1 MMKRL
6 GKFIPRAPAE
16 PKRCMWSRFHA
27 SAAAEHTAEYATV
40 DDVPLIAAQHT
51 SIRKNPWTRTHSH
64 FALMGGFVFD
74 ADDSQVNFMPG
85 TYTRITLGPR
95 ALLKLA
101 SVEPVLIPDISESDI
116 NDKSKASW
124 LAKTLVCLQACWFI
138 IQVTG
143 RAATSAPISLL
154 EMNTFLHALC
164 CLVIYLAWWHKPLDI
179 ETPELIKTNT
189 DKTRKICAWMIMNS
203 KLGASGR
210 IGNTGYRGCL
220 IHNKDLYRED
230 TSERAGRTFDLDDIS
245 RFERSSY
252 SKKAQTEVPN
262 EDAQPTSHKLYP
274 GQMLH
279 GFYYLI
285 NRSRIDSY
293 KSRPTLDSATTECLR
308 LANSLR
314 TDPGAE
320 EFWKFNWSSSGR
332 VPPAESNMVLTHRS
346 DFDFVDDDRLKD
358 FKGSTRL
365 TRTVGPQ
372 TFYLTLTFVAGSVYG
387 LIHLIAWN
395 GPFTSLVQRWMW
407 RGSCLVVASPSVL
420 LAVLFGIDEFYDR
433 VRGKNWALVLFAPL
447 WFPCKLIRKAFPYFS
462 VQWKFAVYS
471 ISGLLA
477 LVYLAARVFLI
488 VECFVN
494 ISQLPPEVY
503 QIPQW
508 SQYIPHL
515 GGG

>member
-1 MMKRL
+1 
-6 GKFIPRAPAE
+6 
-16 PKRCMWSRFHA
+16 
-27 SAAAEHTAEYATV
+27 
-40 DDVPLIAAQHT
+40 
-51 SIRKNPWTRTHSH
+51 
-64 FALMGGFVFD
+64 
-74 ADDSQVNFMPG
+74 MPHPQQ
-85 TYTRITLGPR
+85 R
-95 ALLKLA
+95 
-101 SVEPVLIPDISESDI
+101 SV
-116 NDKSKASW
+116 
-124 LAKTLVCLQACWFI
+124 
-138 IQVTG
+138 
-143 RAATSAPISLL
+143 
-154 EMNTFLHALC
+154 
-164 CLVIYLAWWHKPLDI
+164 
-179 ETPELIKTNT
+179 
-189 DKTRKICAWMIMNS
+189 
-203 KLGASGR
+203 
-210 IGNTGYRGCL
+210 
-220 IHNKDLYRED
+220 RED